1 MYLFCNWQQAGKWER
16 RGTVQ
21 RQKASKSTPPLDVWY
36 FDKLASIWT
45 IDSAKRRKR
54 GCDEGNRS
62 GKDGWSGW
70 SCCIVYLEF
79 GTVVNSWSEF
89 EKMKAEDP
97 KERPSAA
104 EAPKT
109 EEVRTDRGGCV
120 YFEVILKS
128 FHLRFRLEKTAS
140 LTAAEKTRKGISPIS
155 LHRPEPNE
163 LCKPRAT
170 FGSCKL
176 WDRAKRTN
184 LNNPF
189 SQPRSA
195 RNILLALIAY
205 QPCKPHSTTPFGR
218 RWQNTFPLKF
228 ISWKTNAPSGFAC
241 QLAVSPLPHLFV
253 SCCNPCSDFCVG
265 SCAGHVTWGNYTVP
279 NPKRCPLLLY
289 SSCQLIVLNLAVWQK
304 WKSCR
309 EWSM

>member
-140 LTAAEKTRKGISPIS
+140 LTAAEKTRKVSAPYRYIDLNQMSCANHVPHLDHVSYEIVQKEQIWTIRFLSQEVPETSYLPSLPIS
-155 LHRPEPNE
+155 HASPTPRRHLDAVDKTHFPWNLSPEKPTLQVALHVN
-163 LCKPRAT
+163 
-170 FGSCKL
+170 S
-176 WDRAKRTN
+176 
-184 LNNPF
+184 
-189 SQPRSA
+189 
-195 RNILLALIAY
+195 
-205 QPCKPHSTTPFGR
+205 
-218 RWQNTFPLKF
+218 
-228 ISWKTNAPSGFAC
+228 PS
-241 QLAVSPLPHLFV
+241 SPLPHLFV